1 MADKTS
7 TEGTKNIFHRPD
19 MANKIAK
26 QVLHVS
32 PTSASSS
39 GVFLTAPRR
48 TGKTTFMREDL
59 APALT
64 AQGAL
69 VINVD
74 LWEDPKADPS
84 DVIISAIK
92 AELARHEFALKRLA
106 KSFSLGGAKIA
117 GVDFSLDRI
126 GLGKEVSLVQALSA
140 ISDTT
145 KKVIVLIIDEA
156 QHAIT
161 TSSGSDAMFSLKSA
175 RDELNSHQHHGLRVV
190 CTGSNRDKLAMLRN
204 SKDQAFFGAPLVP
217 FPSLGKD
224 YVAWF
229 CKNSDDLP
237 TPLSVDVVLPL
248 FERSGSRPEI
258 LGAAADE
265 LRFDFTLE
273 GHQVTERFSWA
284 VEEQIKA
291 TNDDAMRVIRSL
303 TPVQSAVLRVL
314 AASGAEYAPFE
325 SATMERYKI
334 AVRQARDAGV
344 NVEVTAVQQALLA
357 LQEKSLVW
365 RASRGVYAIEDS
377 TLTEL
382 LRQQG
387 LLEGL
392 SGHGEGS
399 DYTKDFVPQTCAR

>member
-1 MADKTS
+1 MAETVAR
-7 TEGTKNIFHRPD
+7 EGAKNIFHRPD
-19 MANKIAK
+19 LASRIAK

-39 GVFLTAPRR
+39 GVFLAAPRR

-59 APALT
+59 APALV

-69 VINVD
+69 VIYVD

-84 DVIISAIK
+84 DVIVTAIRS
-92 AELARHEFALKRLA
+92 ELNKHEPALKRLA
-106 KSFSLGGAKIA
+106 KSFGVGGAKIG
-117 GVDFSLDRI
+117 GVEFSLDRI
-126 GLGKEVSLVQALSA
+126 GLGKEVSLVQSLSA
-140 ISDTT
+140 LSDTT
-145 KKVIVLIIDEA
+145 RKIIVLIIDEA

-229 CKNSDDLP
+229 CRNTDDLP
-237 TPLSVDVVLPL
+237 APLCADEVLPL
-248 FERSGSRPEI
+248 FERAGNRPEI
-258 LGAAADE
+258 LGAAAGE
-265 LRFDFTLE
+265 LRFDFSLE
-273 GHQVTERFSWA
+273 AEQVRERFSRA
-284 VEEQIKA
+284 VEEQIKLA
-291 TNDDAMRVIRSL
+291 NDDAMRVVRSL
-303 TPVQSAVLRVL
+303 TPLQSAVLRVL
-314 AASGAEYAPFE
+314 AASGADYAPFE
-325 SATMERYKI
+325 SATLEKY
-334 AVRQARDAGV
+334 RQASQKAGDTGV
-344 NVEVTAVQQALLA
+344 NVEVPAVQQALVA
-357 LQEKSLVW
+357 LQEKSLIW

-382 LRQQG
+382 LREQG
-387 LLEGL
+387 LLEGF
-392 SGHGEGS
+392 GTGP
-399 DYTKDFVPQTCAR
+399 K

>member
-1 MADKTS
+1 MAAS
-7 TEGTKNIFHRPD
+7 TKDTRNIFHRPD
-19 MANKIAK
+19 LANKIAK

-39 GVFLTAPRR
+39 GVFLAAPRR

-69 VINVD
+69 VIYVD

-84 DVIISAIK
+84 DVIVSAIK
-92 AELARHEFALKRLA
+92 AELVRHEPALKRLA
-106 KSFSLGGAKIA
+106 KGFGIGGAKIA
-117 GVDFSLDRI
+117 GVEFSLDRI

-140 ISDTT
+140 LSDTT
-145 KKVIVLIIDEA
+145 RQVIVLIIDEA

-229 CKNSDDLP
+229 CEHTNDLP
-237 TPLSVDVVLPL
+237 TPLSADVVLPL

-265 LRFDFTLE
+265 LRFDFALE
-273 GHQVTERFSWA
+273 GHQVTERFSKA

-291 TNDDAMRVIRSL
+291 ANDDALRVVRSL
-303 TPVQSAVLRVL
+303 TPIQSAVLRVL

-325 SATMERYKI
+325 SATIEKYKR
-334 AVRQARDAGV
+334 AVEQAGDAGV
-344 NVEVTAVQQALLA
+344 NVEVTAVQQALVA
-357 LQEKSLVW
+357 LQDKGLIW
-365 RASRGVYAIEDS
+365 RASRGVYAIEDG

-392 SGHGEGS
+392 SGNSNG
-399 DYTKDFVPQTCAR
+399 

>member
-1 MADKTS
+1 MI
-7 TEGTKNIFHRPD
+7 GTVGH
-19 MANKIAK
+19 
-26 QVLHVS
+26 
-32 PTSASSS
+32 
-39 GVFLTAPRR
+39 
-48 TGKTTFMREDL
+48 
-59 APALT
+59 
-64 AQGAL
+64 
-69 VINVD
+69 
-74 LWEDPKADPS
+74 
-84 DVIISAIK
+84 
-92 AELARHEFALKRLA
+92 
-106 KSFSLGGAKIA
+106 
-117 GVDFSLDRI
+117 
-126 GLGKEVSLVQALSA
+126 
-140 ISDTT
+140 
-145 KKVIVLIIDEA
+145 
-156 QHAIT
+156 
-161 TSSGSDAMFSLKSA
+161 
-175 RDELNSHQHHGLRVV
+175 
-190 CTGSNRDKLAMLRN
+190 
-204 SKDQAFFGAPLVP
+204 DQELVP
-217 FPSLGKD
+217 G
-224 YVAWF
+224 V
-229 CKNSDDLP
+229 
-237 TPLSVDVVLPL
+237 
-248 FERSGSRPEI
+248 
-258 LGAAADE
+258 
-265 LRFDFTLE
+265 E

>member
-1 MADKTS
+1 MADKAAI
-7 TEGTKNIFHRPD
+7 EGTKNIFHRPD
-19 MANKIAK
+19 LANKIAK

-39 GVFLTAPRR
+39 GVFLAAPRR

-69 VINVD
+69 VIYVD

-84 DVIISAIK
+84 DVIVSAIK
-92 AELARHEFALKRLA
+92 AELVRHEPALKRLA
-106 KSFSLGGAKIA
+106 KSFGIGGGKIA
-117 GVDFSLDRI
+117 GVEFSLDRI

-140 ISDTT
+140 LSDSTRQ
-145 KKVIVLIIDEA
+145 VIVLIIDEA

-229 CKNSDDLP
+229 CENTHDLP
-237 TPLSVDVVLPL
+237 TPLSADVVLPL

-273 GHQVTERFSWA
+273 DHHVTERFAKA
-284 VEEQIKA
+284 VEAQIKA
-291 TNDDAMRVIRSL
+291 ANDDAMRVVRSL
-303 TPVQSAVLRVL
+303 TPIQSAVLRVL
-314 AASGAEYAPFE
+314 AASGTEYAPFE
-325 SATMERYKI
+325 SATIEKYKL
-334 AVRQARDAGV
+334 AVQRAGDTGV
-344 NVEVTAVQQALLA
+344 NVEVTAVQQALVA
-357 LQEKSLVW
+357 LQDKSLIW
-365 RASRGVYAIEDS
+365 RASRGVYAIEDG

-392 SGHGEGS
+392 SGEIAPP
-399 DYTKDFVPQTCAR
+399 D